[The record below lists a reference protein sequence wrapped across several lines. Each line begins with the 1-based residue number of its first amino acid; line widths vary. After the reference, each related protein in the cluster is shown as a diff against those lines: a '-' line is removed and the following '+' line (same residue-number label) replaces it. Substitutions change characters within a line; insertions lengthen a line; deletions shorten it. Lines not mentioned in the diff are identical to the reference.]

1 MKKVVEM
8 QELQNQALLKELINK
23 SDFIKNKGYAFDRAK
38 EILSHTQQFNPSMFN
53 KLMDDMR
60 KTTSI
65 EPLIDFFW
73 KEKREHR
80 IQWFLELQNKM
91 KGKVVSSL
99 YKKKKKKK
107 KDDFKVAHPH
117 PHLHEEPEFD
127 DAFGIYSSFK
137 SMNSF
142 QFNKIPEYIPDPKVI
157 EYEREKDKKEE
168 NQFGYEQGTVI
179 QYIPEEYRLILE
191 KQSPSEQQMILNAYA
206 EYKESAKEPLSTFNA
221 SFFNQSLEY
230 NRMRREIQEE
240 RQNGFELQN
249 NLNNQKS

>member
-1 MKKVVEM
+1 
-8 QELQNQALLKELINK
+8 
-23 SDFIKNKGYAFDRAK
+23 
-38 EILSHTQQFNPSMFN
+38 
-53 KLMDDMR
+53 
-60 KTTSI
+60 
-65 EPLIDFFW
+65 
-73 KEKREHR
+73 
-80 IQWFLELQNKM
+80 
-91 KGKVVSSL
+91 
-99 YKKKKKKK
+99 
-107 KDDFKVAHPH
+107 
-117 PHLHEEPEFD
+117 
-127 DAFGIYSSFK
+127 
-137 SMNSF
+137 MNSF

-249 NLNNQKS
+249 NPNNQK